1 MCPPEEGRCEPPL
14 LQVCSGVPLEP
25 AANVSRCCLQHL
37 AVKGFEYNLNL
48 SRKKFKDALAE
59 DSGQRGSYLYLLPT
73 ELHSRQMM
81 HELKSLEKQGQMM
94 RTDTPD
100 GASLC

>member
-1 MCPPEEGRCEPPL
+1 MCPLEEGRCYIA
-14 LQVCSGVPLEP
+14 LQECSDVPLEP
-25 AANVSRCCLQHL
+25 AANISRPCAHNL
-37 AVKGFEYNLNL
+37 AVKCFEHNLNL
-48 SRKKFKDALAE
+48 SRKKFKDTLAE
-59 DSGQRGSYLYLLPT
+59 DSGQRVSHLCLLPT

-100 GASLC
+100 GASLW